1 MERGFSVIVK
11 SIKTKLIVVTVAVLF
26 VCLSILGYLNYFNA
40 KSILIA
46 DAEES
51 LMYRTEGY
59 SKEVGLWFDILK
71 AEMSVFANNPAVING
86 DKQAALSY
94 LTTEAKRN
102 PLYARLWIVDAQGN
116 ALHHT
121 GDKTNIADR
130 DYFKEVMTTGKVV
143 VTNPVISKV
152 DGNMVVSVVAP
163 IKNNGQIIGVMGG
176 GVRIDAL
183 IQRINEIKVA
193 QSGYAS
199 VQQSNGLIIMNPDKE
214 LIMKS
219 NPLTDAGTDPQFKKI
234 ADKMVR
240 GESGIGQYRV
250 NGISQY
256 VAYAPIPGLTWSLSL
271 TVPTDEILSKLMPF
285 RIVSISTIAII
296 LIIAIFASFVFAGRL
311 IRPIRVLN
319 QAIEKIVRGDLTT
332 QTVALKSDDE
342 LGKMAQAF
350 TTMNQYLRQM
360 ITKVV
365 QSAETLSASSE
376 ELTASAQQS
385 AQAVNQVASATADTA
400 RETETQL
407 TAMKH
412 AVDMVKQISDGMG
425 QAAINVNSAAVMSDK
440 TVGAAMEGSKNID
453 TAIHQMIS
461 IEKTV
466 TNSAQV
472 VAKLGQRS
480 QEIGQIIVT
489 ISGIAGQTNLLALNA
504 AIEAARAGEQ
514 GRGFAVVAEE
524 VRKLAEQSQEAAKK
538 IAELIGDIQVETEQ
552 AVTAMAQGS
561 NEVKIGAEVVDVA
574 GKTFGKIT
582 EYINSVSVQVR
593 HISDTIDQLASGSQQ
608 IASSI
613 FEIEKTSKNVA
624 DHTQTVSAATEEQ
637 SASMEE
643 IAASSQALSKMAQE
657 LQNSISSFKL

>member
-1 MERGFSVIVK
+1 MVIK
-11 SIKTKLIVVTVAVLF
+11 SIKTKLIVVTATVLF

-71 AEMSVFANNPAVING
+71 AEMSVFANNPAIIND

-94 LTTEAKRN
+94 LATEAKRN
-102 PLYARLWIVDAQGN
+102 QLYSRLWIVDAQGN

-121 GDKTNIADR
+121 GAKTNIADR

-163 IKNNGQIIGVMGG
+163 VKKNGQIIGVVGG
-176 GVRIDAL
+176 GVRIDNL
-183 IQRINEIKVA
+183 IKRINEIKVA

-199 VQQSNGLIIMNPDKE
+199 IQQSNGLVIMHPDKD

-219 NPLTDAGTDPQFKKI
+219 NPLTDTGTDPQFKKI
-234 ADKMVR
+234 AEKMVQ
-240 GESGIGQYRV
+240 GESGIGQYRL

-256 VAYAPIPGLTWSLSL
+256 VAYAPIPGLTWSLTL

-296 LIIAIFASFVFAGRL
+296 LLIAVLASFVFAGRL

-319 QAIEKIVRGDLTT
+319 QAIEKIVQGDLTI

-342 LGKMAQAF
+342 LGRMAQAF

-365 QSAETLSASSE
+365 HSAETLSASSE

-385 AQAVNQVASATADTA
+385 AQAVNQVASATSDTA
-400 RETETQL
+400 RETATQL

-412 AVDMVKQISDGMG
+412 AVDMVKQMSDSMG
-425 QAAINVNSAAVMSDK
+425 QAAINVNSAAAMSDK

-453 TAIHQMIS
+453 TAIHQMVS

-480 QEIGQIIVT
+480 QEIGQIIDT

-538 IAELIGDIQVETEQ
+538 IAELIGDIQAETEQ

-561 NEVKIGAEVVDVA
+561 NEVKMGAEVVDVA
-574 GKTFGKIT
+574 GKTFGEIT
-582 EYINSVSVQVR
+582 EYINDVSAQVR
-593 HISDTIDQLASGSQQ
+593 QISDTIDQLASGSQQ
-608 IASSI
+608 IEASI
-613 FEIEKTSKNVA
+613 FEIERTSKNVA

-657 LQNSISSFKL
+657 LQNSIGSFKL